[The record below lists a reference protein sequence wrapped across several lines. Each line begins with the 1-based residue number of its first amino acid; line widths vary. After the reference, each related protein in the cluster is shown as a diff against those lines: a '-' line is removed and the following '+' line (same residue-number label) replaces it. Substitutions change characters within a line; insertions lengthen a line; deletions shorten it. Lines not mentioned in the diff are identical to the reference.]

1 MCVWSC
7 ADYACTY
14 KHAWGY
20 IYISPNFLC
29 FEATFSSTK
38 LVLALIE
45 IKALHKVRI
54 NEAHPLPF
62 AILNPGLS
70 VVCVCVSCRVVK
82 IKKGFIPGTGTVAEI
97 VTRDGK
103 VRGVRARGAFSFTR
117 AARKLEI

>member
-1 MCVWSC
+1 VLCACAVVRVRLVCVGSC

-62 AILNPGLS
+62 AILNPSLS
-70 VVCVCVSCRVVK
+70 VVCVCVCVC
-82 IKKGFIPGTGTVAEI
+82 G
-97 VTRDGK
+97 
-103 VRGVRARGAFSFTR
+103 GAC
-117 AARKLEI
+117 ACAML